1 VKSSIA
7 RAIVPL
13 AIGQIA
19 VGAAAIFARYAL
31 TGAGPLAVSSLRLA
45 IAAMV
50 ICALA
55 LAFGRYRT
63 FAAASERRLA
73 LAGLVLAL
81 HFAAWITSLRFASVT
96 ISTLLV
102 CSAPIWTEAYAVL
115 RARKARP
122 DVIVSILTALIGVGI
137 VVGLPTGENTPLGLG
152 LAIAGAWAWAA
163 YLIVVRGVDRRY
175 DTLAIVG
182 RTYPIAALLL
192 AGAAAFAGQAPPP
205 LANTVSWGGII
216 AMALISQLFGH
227 TALNIAVR
235 TLSPTFVATTT
246 LLEPLIAAL
255 LAAIL
260 FQERLAPSALAGAVV
275 ILGAIALAIRAEDHP
290 AESAEGPT

>member
-1 VKSSIA
+1 VNSSIA

-31 TGAGPLAVSSLRLA
+31 TGAGPLAVSALRLA
-45 IAAMV
+45 IAAA
-50 ICALA
+50 IIFALA
-55 LAFGRYRT
+55 LALGRYRT
-63 FAAASERRLA
+63 RHAASDGRLA
-73 LAGLVLAL
+73 LAGLVLAV
-81 HFAAWITSLRFASVT
+81 HFATWISSLRYASVA

-122 DVIVSILTALIGVGI
+122 DVIVSIVTALFGVGI
-137 VVGLPTGENTPLGLG
+137 VVGLPSGENTPLGLG
-152 LAIAGAWAWAA
+152 LAVAGAWAWAA
-163 YLIVVRGVDRRY
+163 YLIIVRGVDRSY

-182 RTYPIAALLL
+182 RTYPIAAVLL
-192 AGAAAFAGQAPPP
+192 AGAAFFTGQAAPP
-205 LANTVSWGGII
+205 LGNTVAWGGVV
-216 AMALISQLFGH
+216 AMALVSQLFGH

-246 LLEPLIAAL
+246 LIEPLIAAL

-290 AESAEGPT
+290 AESAEGAA

>member
-31 TGAGPLAVSSLRLA
+31 TGAGPLAVSALRLGV
-45 IAAMV
+45 AAAV
-50 ICALA
+50 ICVLALA
-55 LAFGRYRT
+55 LGRYRT
-63 FAAASERRLA
+63 REAKSERRLA

-81 HFAAWITSLRFASVT
+81 HFAAWITSLRYASVA

-102 CSAPIWTEAYAVL
+102 CSAPIWTEAYSVL

-122 DVIVSILTALIGVGI
+122 EVIVSILTALAGVGI
-137 VVGLPTGENTPLGLG
+137 VVGIPTGENTPLGLG
-152 LAIAGAWAWAA
+152 LAVAGAWAWAA
-163 YLIVVRGVDRRY
+163 YLIVVRGVDRSY

-182 RTYPIAALLL
+182 RTYPIAAALL
-192 AGAAAFAGQAPPP
+192 AVAAAFAGQGPPP
-205 LANTVSWGGII
+205 LGNAVAWGGII

-260 FQERLAPSALAGAVV
+260 FGERLAPAALAGALV

-290 AESAEGPT
+290 AESAEGAT

>member
-1 VKSSIA
+1 MKSSIA

-31 TGAGPLAVSSLRLA
+31 TGAGPLAVSALRLA
-45 IAAMV
+45 TAAAV

-63 FAAASERRLA
+63 REAASERRLA

-81 HFAAWITSLRFASVT
+81 HFATWITSLRFASVT

-122 DVIVSILTALIGVGI
+122 DVIVSILTALIGVAI

-163 YLIVVRGVDRRY
+163 YLIVVRGVDRSY

-205 LANTVSWGGII
+205 LGNTVAWGGII

-246 LLEPLIAAL
+246 LLEPLIAAV

-260 FQERLAPSALAGAVV
+260 FKERLAPAALAGALV
-275 ILGAIALAIRAEDHP
+275 ILGAIALAIRAEEHP
-290 AESAEGPT
+290 AESLEGAT

>member
-1 VKSSIA
+1 VNSSIA

-31 TGAGPLAVSSLRLA
+31 TGAEPLAVSALRLA
-45 IAAMV
+45 IASAV

-55 LAFGRYRT
+55 LAFGRYRSREPG
-63 FAAASERRLA
+63 SERRLA
-73 LAGLVLAL
+73 LAGLLLAL

-102 CSAPIWTEAYAVL
+102 CSAPIWTEGYAVV
-115 RARKARP
+115 RARRARP
-122 DVIVSILTALIGVGI
+122 DVIVSIAAALVGVGI
-137 VVGLPTGENTPLGLG
+137 VVGLPTGQNTPLGLG
-152 LAIAGAWAWAA
+152 LAVAGAWAWAA
-163 YLIVVRGVDRRY
+163 YLIVVRGVDRNY
-175 DTLAIVG
+175 DTLAIVS
-182 RTYPIAALLL
+182 RTYPIAAVLL
-192 AGAAAFAGQAPPP
+192 GCAALVTGQGAPP
-205 LANTVSWGGII
+205 LGNAVAWGGII

-246 LLEPLIAAL
+246 LLEPLIAAA

-260 FQERLAPSALAGAVV
+260 FRERLAPSALAGALV

-290 AESAEGPT
+290 AQSAEGAT